1 MMLDEKVHGTK
12 VGSAARGPSFY
23 IENLLGSSD
32 GARSAGENSE
42 TQDVRE
48 LVRRPCPDVDVQR
61 LTDDGARSWVRQAAR
76 SETSPRAG
84 ASSST
89 GTLSSSGGSP
99 MASRSTVT
107 SQTEASPSFGGSPIS
122 RTSPTSGPRN
132 LSGKSYENPDSLST
146 KGLQRGQDE
155 ESEAPEESER
165 TSGVESG
172 RESEVKVARKK
183 KTRTVFSRSQ
193 VFQLESTFDLK
204 RYLSS
209 SERAGLASSLQLT
222 ETQVKIWFQN
232 RRNKWK
238 RQIAAEMEAGS
249 PAGHYATQ
257 RVIRVPMLYHENTI
271 SPVALSSIHQV
282 SSPLVGFTNSLNYP
296 LTAHYTSPMPFI
308 SPQMTG
314 LV

>member
-23 IENLLGSSD
+23 IENLLGSPD

-48 LVRRPCPDVDVQR
+48 LVHRPCPEV
-61 LTDDGARSWVRQAAR
+61 DDGARSWVRQAAR
-76 SETSPRAG
+76 SETPPRAG

-99 MASRSTVT
+99 MACHSTVT

-146 KGLQRGQDE
+146 KELRRGQDE
-155 ESEAPEESER
+155 ESEAPEESAR

-172 RESEVKVARKK
+172 RDSEVKVARKK

-249 PAGHYATQ
+249 PAGHYAAQ

-271 SPVALSSIHQV
+271 SPVALSSLHQV